1 MCVST
6 GELNTFFNN
15 YPIAWS
21 SQIHKDLLNIECWI
35 YFLVVFYTPFIKKVS
50 LTGITIVELI
60 LMIISSSTMGS
71 VFVPQLCISVIVI
84 LHQRSKEDDEDDFQ
98 DDA

>member
-1 MCVST
+1 M
-6 GELNTFFNN
+6 
-15 YPIAWS
+15 
-21 SQIHKDLLNIECWI
+21 
-35 YFLVVFYTPFIKKVS
+35 S

-71 VFVPQLCISVIVI
+71 VFVPQLGMCVIVI